1 MPVFDFSGASDK
13 KPGVQSECTYTT
25 FQSNEKETSPEK
37 PIMILDNSSRQWKHH
52 SCGIFTNPIKRTS
65 FEFKE
70 EDGTFSADIISI
82 DSRFVSLL
90 KWLGENHINVR
101 LSGQNQEN
109 GYAVYKI
116 RETAFGVGTKLSA
129 EDGFLQFM
137 IDRLLASSAP
147 AEAVEEEDEEETG
160 DEMKLTSIQS
170 ITDFMTCAGRTLP
183 DNIRLWARRNLAVA
197 RSHEVSPEERRHAQ
211 RALSIM
217 MNVQW
222 KSNYFEA
229 IDPQEARRIL
239 DEELYGMESVK
250 QRIIETI
257 IQINR
262 THTLPAY
269 GLLLVGPAG
278 TGKSQIAYAVA
289 RILKL
294 PWTTLDMSSINDPEQ
309 LTGSSRIY
317 ANAKPG
323 IIMEAFSAAGES
335 NLVFIINELDK
346 AASGKGNG
354 NPADVLLT
362 LLDNLGFT
370 DNYMECMVPTVGVYP
385 IATANDKSQ
394 ISAPLMSRFAVID
407 IPDYTSEEKKIIFS
421 KYVLPKVLKRM
432 SLKAEECVVTEDGL
446 DAIVEKHKNTS
457 GIRDLEQ
464 AAEHIAANALYQ
476 IEVDHLTGVAF
487 NAEMVRELLS

>member
-1 MPVFDFSGASDK
+1 MPVFDFTNT
-13 KPGVQSECTYTT
+13 PNENSEEFVCTYTT
-25 FQSNEKETSPEK
+25 FHSNERTATPEK
-37 PIMILDNSSRQWKHH
+37 PILVLDNSEKKWEHY
-52 SCGIFTNPIKRTS
+52 SCGFFTNQSRKTA

-70 EDGTFSADIISI
+70 KEGNFSADILQM
-82 DSRFVSLL
+82 DARFVYLI
-90 KWLGENHINVR
+90 KWLGKNHINVR
-101 LSGQNQEN
+101 LSGEN
-109 GYAVYKI
+109 REDGYAVYKI
-116 RETAFGVGTKLSA
+116 REMASSGSEKLSA
-129 EDGFLQFM
+129 EDGFLQYM
-137 IDRLLASSAP
+137 IERLFASNAP
-147 AEAVEEEDEEETG
+147 QGDLDEDEELDETG
-160 DEMKLTSIQS
+160 DDMKLTSLQS
-170 ITDFMTCAGRTLP
+170 ISDFMNCAGKTLP

-197 RSHEVSPEERRHAQ
+197 HSHEVTPEERRHAQ

-217 MNVQW
+217 MNIQW
-222 KSNYFEA
+222 KNDYFES
-229 IDPQEARRIL
+229 IDPVEARRIL
-239 DEELYGMESVK
+239 DEELYGMERVK

-269 GLLLVGPAG
+269 GILLIGPAG

-294 PWTTLDMSSINDPEQ
+294 PWTSLDMSSINDPEQ

-317 ANAKPG
+317 SNAKPG
-323 IIMEAFSAAGES
+323 IIMEAFSMAGES

-370 DNYMECMVPTVGVYP
+370 DNYMECMIPTSGVYP

-394 ISAPLMSRFAVID
+394 ISAPLMSRFAVIE
-407 IPDYTSEEKKIIFS
+407 IPGYTAEEKKIIFS
-421 KYVLPKVLKRM
+421 KFALPKVLKRM
-432 SLKAEECVVTEDGL
+432 GLNENECIVTDEGL
-446 DAIVEKHKNTS
+446 DTLVAHYANTE

-476 IEVDHLTGVAF
+476 IEVDHISQVVF
-487 NAEMVRELLS
+487 DSEKVKELLA

>member
-70 EDGTFSADIISI
+70 DDGVFSADIISI

-101 LSGQNQEN
+101 LSGENKEN

-116 RETAFGVGTKLSA
+116 RETAFGGGTKLSA

-137 IDRLLASSAP
+137 IERLLASSAP
-147 AEAVEEEDEEETG
+147 AEIVEDEDEEETG

-432 SLKAEECVVTEDGL
+432 SLKAEECVVTEEGL
-446 DAIVEKHKNTS
+446 DAIVELHKNTS

-476 IEVDHLTGVAF
+476 IEVDHLTGVTF
-487 NAEMVRELLS
+487 NADMVRRLLS

>member
-1 MPVFDFSGASDK
+1 MPVFDFSNAPDNNQDS
-13 KPGVQSECTYTT
+13 VCTYTT
-25 FQSNEKETSPEK
+25 FQSNERVADPEK
-37 PIMILDNSSRQWKHH
+37 PILVLDNSQRKWNHH
-52 SCGIFTNPIKRTS
+52 SCGIFINPIKRTA

-70 EDGTFSADIISI
+70 KEGTFSADILRI
-82 DSRFVSLL
+82 DSRFVYLL
-90 KWLGENHINVR
+90 KWLGKNHINVR
-101 LSGQNQEN
+101 LSGKNRED

-116 RETAFGVGTKLSA
+116 REIAFGGGGKLSA

-137 IDRLLASSAP
+137 IERLFASDAP
-147 AEAVEEEDEEETG
+147 QNDQDEDEDLDETG
-160 DEMKLTSIQS
+160 DDMKLTSLQS
-170 ITDFMTCAGRTLP
+170 ISDFMTCAGKTLP

-197 RSHEVSPEERRHAQ
+197 HSHEVTQEERRHAQ

-217 MNVQW
+217 MNIQW
-222 KSNYFEA
+222 KNNYFES
-229 IDPQEARRIL
+229 IDPQKARQIL
-239 DEELYGMESVK
+239 DEELYGMERVK

-269 GLLLVGPAG
+269 GILLVGPAG

-317 ANAKPG
+317 SNAKPG
-323 IIMEAFSAAGES
+323 IIMEAFSMAGES

-370 DNYMECMVPTVGVYP
+370 DNYMECMIPTSGVYP
-385 IATANDKSQ
+385 IATANDKSL
-394 ISAPLMSRFAVID
+394 ISAPLMSRFAVIE
-407 IPDYTSEEKKIIFS
+407 IPDYTAEEKKIIFS
-421 KYVLPKVLKRM
+421 KFALPKVLKHM
-432 SLKAEECVVTEDGL
+432 GLNENECIVTDAAL
-446 DAIVEKHKNTS
+446 DTIIEHFANTS

-476 IEVDHLTGVAF
+476 IEVDHVSQVIF
-487 NAEMVRELLS
+487 DSEMVQSLFE